1 MTRKG
6 LVLRRVPLSLLD
18 AEIRRVEEND
28 ADPSKNPG
36 HWRLARKYLRRLRVV
51 RLLLGG
57 VARRDV
63 MRMLG
68 VSRSTLYRCVR
79 LWNEGGFERLAPVPH
94 TGRHPK
100 IGREGLQRLDRDLQR
115 PPTDFGFRE
124 DAWST
129 RLVMILIAERYGVRY
144 HVSSVYK
151 LMRRLG
157 YGPRT
162 PYPEDPRGDP
172 GEEAFFREKVL
183 PALIKKEE
191 AGERG

>member
-1 MTRKG
+1 M
-6 LVLRRVPLSLLD
+6 RRVPLSLLD

-36 HWRLARKYLRRLRVV
+36 HWRLARKYLRRLRVI

-94 TGRHPK
+94 PGRHPK
-100 IGREGLQRLDRDLQR
+100 VGREGLQRLDRDLQR

-129 RLVMILIAERYGVRY
+129 CLVTILIAERYGVRY
-144 HVSSVYK
+144 HISSVYK

-157 YGPRT
+157 YGLRT
-162 PYPEDPRGDP
+162 PHPRIPAATP
-172 GEEAFFREKVL
+172 GRRPSSGRRFSPPL
-183 PALIKKEE
+183 
-191 AGERG
+191 